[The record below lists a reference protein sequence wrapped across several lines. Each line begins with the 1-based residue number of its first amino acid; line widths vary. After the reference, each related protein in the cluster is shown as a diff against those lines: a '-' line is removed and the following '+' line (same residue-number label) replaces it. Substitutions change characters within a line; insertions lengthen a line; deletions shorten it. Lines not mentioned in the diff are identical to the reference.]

1 MVQLRLPTYEGP
13 LGLLLELIEAQRL
26 EITELSLAQVADQY
40 LEEVARIRAGA
51 VPEAVDA
58 ADALAEFLV
67 IGARLMLLKARTLAP
82 APAEPDPEEEEAAGE
97 LVQMVEEYRKY
108 RDAIALLGERD
119 RAVQRSYAAAAPPPV
134 QRPAP
139 QGVPESVTLQ
149 LLTRVAQA
157 AIERAA
163 EREEQRREAAA
174 AALERDRV
182 TVRSRVADL
191 RAALRRGGTVSFQEW
206 IADAR
211 SRLFVVVSLLA
222 VLELHKSRAVALEQE
237 VHWGDIRIREL
248 AGAPADA
255 WALVR
260 EPSENGS
267 GRAGE
272 GGGEGGSG

>member
-13 LGLLLELIEAQRL
+13 LDLLLELIEAQRL

-40 LEEVARIRAGA
+40 LEEVARIQAGM
-51 VPEAVDA
+51 VPDAEDA

-67 IGARLMLLKARTLAP
+67 IGARLMLLKARTLVP
-82 APAEPDPEEEEAAGE
+82 APTESDPEEEETASE
-97 LVQMVEEYRKY
+97 LVEMVEEYRKY
-108 RDAIALLGERD
+108 RDAIDLLGARD
-119 RAVQRSYAAAAPPPV
+119 RGEIRSYAAAAPPPAP
-134 QRPAP
+134 RPTP
-139 QGVPESVTLQ
+139 QGVPEAITLQ

-157 AIERAA
+157 ALDRAA
-163 EREEQRREAAA
+163 EREEQRREATAV
-174 AALERDRV
+174 ALERDRV

-191 RAALRRGGTVSFQEW
+191 RQALRRSGAVSFREW

-248 AGAPADA
+248 ADAPADA
-255 WALVR
+255 WAITR
-260 EPSENGS
+260 ESSENGS
-267 GRAGE
+267 GPTGE
-272 GGGEGGSG
+272 NGGGGGGG

>member
-13 LGLLLELIEAQRL
+13 LDLLLELIEAQRL

-40 LEEVARIRAGA
+40 LEEVARIQAGM
-51 VPEAVDA
+51 VPDAGDA

-67 IGARLMLLKARTLAP
+67 IGARLMLLKARTLVP
-82 APAEPDPEEEEAAGE
+82 APSESDPEEEEAASE
-97 LVQMVEEYRKY
+97 LVEMVEEYRKY
-108 RDAIALLGERD
+108 RDAIDLLGARD
-119 RAVQRSYAAAAPPPV
+119 RGEVRSYAAAAPPPAP
-134 QRPAP
+134 RPTP
-139 QGVPESVTLQ
+139 QGVPEAITLQ

-157 AIERAA
+157 ALERAA

-174 AALERDRV
+174 VALERDRV

-191 RAALRRGGTVSFQEW
+191 RQALRRSGAVSFREW

-222 VLELHKSRAVALEQE
+222 VLELHKSRAVTLEQE

-255 WALVR
+255 WSITR
-260 EPSENGS
+260 ESSENGS
-267 GRAGE
+267 GRTGENGGGRE
-272 GGGEGGSG
+272 GG